1 MPAMRVVRL
10 SRWCRR
16 RHGDRFALMKFLV
29 GLLLALLLLLQY
41 RLWLSE
47 NGFRESL
54 HLRAAVAA
62 QQAENAALERRN
74 RELAAEV
81 MDLRSGSAALE
92 ERARNDLGMI
102 GKAETFYQVV
112 PPGTPLS
119 ARPGGMPSA
128 AEAPLAPA
136 AAAGTGAL
144 QPAPQVLSPP
154 VAGSISG
161 PAH

>member
-1 MPAMRVVRL
+1 
-10 SRWCRR
+10 
-16 RHGDRFALMKFLV
+16 MKFLV

-47 NGFRESL
+47 NGVRESM

-119 ARPGGMPSA
+119 ARPGGMPRRPKRRWRRPQ
-128 AEAPLAPA
+128 PLAPA
-136 AAAGTGAL
+136 RCNRRR
-144 QPAPQVLSPP
+144 SWCR
-154 VAGSISG
+154 
-161 PAH
+161 HR

>member
-1 MPAMRVVRL
+1 
-10 SRWCRR
+10 
-16 RHGDRFALMKFLV
+16 MKYLA

-47 NGFRESL
+47 NGVRESM

-62 QQAENAALERRN
+62 QQAENEALERRN

-102 GKAETFYQVV
+102 GRAETFYQVV

-119 ARPGGMPSA
+119 ARPGGAPTA
-128 AEAPLAPA
+128 AEAPLVPA
-136 AAAGTGAL
+136 AAAATGAL
-144 QPAPQVLSPP
+144 QPAPQVPSAP
-154 VAGSISG
+154 VAGAVPTLSPR

>member
-1 MPAMRVVRL
+1 
-10 SRWCRR
+10 
-16 RHGDRFALMKFLV
+16 MKFLV

-47 NGFRESL
+47 NGFREST

-81 MDLRSGSAALE
+81 LDLRSGSAALE

-119 ARPGGMPSA
+119 ARPGGMPTA
-128 AEAPLAPA
+128 AEAPLVPA

-144 QPAPQVLSPP
+144 QPAPLVPAAAAGTGALQPAPPVLSAP
-154 VAGSISG
+154 VAGAISG